1 MIGHGSTAASSALS
15 LQESD
20 LELARLKERYGSRTS
35 RRMWRLSQESVRGL
49 VELLKR
55 LRIGCDLEERDGVHY
70 AMDAEAA
77 R

>member
-1 MIGHGSTAASSALS
+1 
-15 LQESD
+15 
-20 LELARLKERYGSRTS
+20 
-35 RRMWRLSQESVRGL
+35 MWRLSQESVRGL